1 MNTWIIQTNLEIPE
15 SSKAISSIIQWEEV
29 VAKKLLQALQKPKP
43 MKQDDNNERKRE
55 EDGENL
61 VA

>member
-1 MNTWIIQTNLEIPE
+1 MGRGCSNKVAP
-15 SSKAISSIIQWEEV
+15 SSSRT
-29 VAKKLLQALQKPKP
+29 KPV
-43 MKQDDNNERKRE
+43 KQDDNNERKRE